1 LGYTDKVFSKLISKK
16 LFVFLLATV
25 MFFMS
30 MVDSDQWFMITMLW
44 MGGVTIIDVVGK
56 FIPDGIKK

>member
-1 LGYTDKVFSKLISKK
+1 MGYTDKIFSKLISKK

-30 MVDSDQWFMITMLW
+30 MVNSDQWFMLTMLW
-44 MGGVTIIDVVGK
+44 MGGVTVIDVVSK
-56 FIPDGIKK
+56 FLPGGIKK